1 MIDLNDIY
9 SLSDFQRKTREHIER
24 LKQTGKPT
32 VLTVNGKAE
41 LIVQD
46 ASAYQA
52 FLDLV
57 EQAETI
63 IGIQRGL
70 RAFERGDARPAEDV
84 FDDLLGQAPARKSA

>member
-41 LIVQD
+41 IIVQD

-52 FLDLV
+52 FLDRLD
-57 EQAETI
+57 EAEAI

-70 RAFERGDARPAEDV
+70 DSIDRGEGESLEEAIAKIRATVPVRR
-84 FDDLLGQAPARKSA
+84 SA